1 MSYSWDTN
9 QLYANFHDND
19 DSDAD
24 RTGLNRGFPVKSNKK
39 VSVCFVSCHLH
50 WASALVFVLILF
62 DFASVNMRW
71 EFSRKVGEPMKSQFD
86 IGESA
91 KGGVGANCF

>member
-39 VSVCFVSCHLH
+39 SFSLFCFLPPTLGVC
-50 WASALVFVLILF
+50 LVFVLILF

>member
-39 VSVCFVSCHLH
+39 SFCFVSCHLH
-50 WASALVFVLILF
+50 WTSALVLVLILF

-71 EFSRKVGEPMKSQFD
+71 EFSRKVEEPMKSQFD
-86 IGESA
+86 IGESP

>member
-1 MSYSWDTN
+1 MAFLWK
-9 QLYANFHDND
+9 AI
-19 DSDAD
+19 
-24 RTGLNRGFPVKSNKK
+24 KK

-62 DFASVNMRW
+62 DFALVNMGW
-71 EFSRKVGEPMKSQFD
+71 EFNRKVEEPMKSQFD
-86 IGESA
+86 IGESP